1 MNWRRF
7 RYFAFTVVWL
17 GVAIALA
24 YGLEPAGDP
33 MIGELLVIG
42 GIIFFLS
49 FAIGRN
55 PEREDEAAGILSF
68 DDDD

>member
-7 RYFAFTVVWL
+7 RYFAFAVIWL
-17 GVAIALA
+17 GIALVLA

-33 MIGELLVIG
+33 MILELLCIG
-42 GIIFFLS
+42 GLVFFLS
-49 FAIGRN
+49 FAMGRK
-55 PEREDEAAGILSF
+55 PEGEDEAAGIISF